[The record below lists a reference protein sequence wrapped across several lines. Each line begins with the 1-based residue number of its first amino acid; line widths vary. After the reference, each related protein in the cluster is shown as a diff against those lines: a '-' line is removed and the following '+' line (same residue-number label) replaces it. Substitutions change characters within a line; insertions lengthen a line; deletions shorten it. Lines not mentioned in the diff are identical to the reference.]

1 MKFDRILPPTIA
13 MYDSS
18 YTLEIKKVLN
28 SCLEKNRRVHILV
41 EPERKGRTT
50 GDYSQ
55 SHHLNGHI
63 QQISKATGQPF
74 EDVKRFVKQRAITF
88 GYPIKTIAGNP
99 VTDLW
104 GQVVGIS
111 EADASTKDCALLI
124 ECTHQLA
131 QELDITLEEG
141 HERFSY

>member
-1 MKFDRILPPTIA
+1 MKFDRIIPPTLF
-13 MYDSS
+13 DS
-18 YTLEIKKVLN
+18 YAPFIKEVVN
-28 SCLEKNRRVHILV
+28 DCLDKHRRVHILV
-41 EPERKGRTT
+41 EPERIGRTT

-63 QQISKATGQPF
+63 QQIAKATGQPF
-74 EDVKRFVKQRAITF
+74 EDVKRFIKQRAITF

-111 EADASTKDCALLI
+111 ETDASTSECALLI

-131 QELDITLEEG
+131 SELDITLEEG
-141 HERFSY
+141 HERFNY